1 MIRQLSLRFSS
12 SRRGLASDSS
22 VSSLDSRGGRESRSV
37 GDPPSPRSA
46 RWSLG
51 QLPGEGGEV
60 AHAPFSSENASE
72 RDQLEDAVRQRD
84 ETINQME
91 KSQMKKHRAIES
103 VQAEIDEERVTQ
115 MQESIMHRIEYER
128 LKRQTEGL
136 ERRLATLQ
144 RDMSD
149 KDSVLEYANLIKS
162 VAPKSGVDSTY
173 VMKLQSQLAKAMK
186 KMDGTSAQ
194 MVLVESSCE
203 EVVNSLKSEIVE
215 IVEDRCRTELE
226 LRKQVEVL
234 SAQKADLVDEYEEKI
249 ARTQRA
255 IDRLEAKR
263 MRKVSSNSDD
273 EHEGDEGSHQ
283 EQQGGPHGRRVCI
296 DAASATGT
304 EDSAA
309 EVEQDR
315 LRALQEEF
323 EALKVEKDRSESE
336 LRKQLV
342 LKGAEI
348 KELEHQH
355 VEQARAIEE
364 IGGSYASDNM
374 NGSQDPKGAAGE
386 EESKEA
392 VGRFAN
398 LQTNGMYSSTEGI
411 PEGDEEELEGV
422 ADEDDTKV

>member
-1 MIRQLSLRFSS
+1 M
-12 SRRGLASDSS
+12 
-22 VSSLDSRGGRESRSV
+22 
-37 GDPPSPRSA
+37 
-46 RWSLG
+46 
-51 QLPGEGGEV
+51 
-60 AHAPFSSENASE
+60 AHAPLSSENISE
-72 RDQLEDAVRQRD
+72 RDQLEDAVRERD

-91 KSQMKKHRAIES
+91 KSQVKKHRAIES
-103 VQAEIDEERVTQ
+103 VQAEIDEERVAQ

-273 EHEGDEGSHQ
+273 ELEGDEGSHQ
-283 EQQGGPHGRRVCI
+283 ELEGGPHGQRGGI

-304 EDSAA
+304 EGSAA
-309 EVEQDR
+309 EVEKDH
-315 LRALQEEF
+315 LRALQDEF
-323 EALKVEKDRSESE
+323 DALKVEKDQSESK

-348 KELEHQH
+348 KELEHRH
-355 VEQARAIEE
+355 AEQARAIEE
-364 IGGSYASDNM
+364 IGGSTVS
-374 NGSQDPKGAAGE
+374 NGSQDPKVAAGE

-392 VGRFAN
+392 VGRFSN
-398 LQTNGMYSSTEGI
+398 FQTNGMYSSTEGI
-411 PEGDEEELEGV
+411 PEGDEEELEGLT
-422 ADEDDTKV
+422 DEDEAKV